1 MARKTHK
8 KQADSD
14 FYDENER
21 KQSIEWDA
29 WKAALKNT
37 RKWKILILI
46 FIFTGFISPILAVN
60 ANNNVIDIGRTLGTL
75 YKESQGEKPGRQAA
89 LAAVNAWLTSDN
101 PPFASGVANIWW
113 DDAEKV
119 EESTDSSTNTTT
131 AYWTHHLSF
140 TDLSDGSTRDV
151 TQLVSVTNGV
161 AKAVGQPTIL
171 PKAVNSSSA
180 QDAFTPTGYN
190 RLDQSDSL
198 NNVASAW
205 AKAYVGK
212 DSSALTVLVADPNS
226 NNAYQPA
233 ALGTFKGATVNWIV
247 ECDKDGK
254 PTPKDQ
260 QNENPEYG
268 AASITIAFQPY
279 PKQSNDTNST
289 KQDTVQSSVSSR
301 MNITVLIKNPTQ
313 GSAKIVDWGADGLIS
328 TLKPYA
334 NAIDKQLISA
344 NTSADEGDTT
354 GDTSTSTP
362 STDSAQADDKT
373 SMTEPDSQTN
383 SNK

>member
-1 MARKTHK
+1 MARRTQK
-8 KQADSD
+8 KQSDSD

-37 RKWKILILI
+37 RKWKILILL
-46 FIFTGFISPILAVN
+46 FLFTGFISPILAVN
-60 ANNNVIDIGRTLGTL
+60 ANNNVIDIGHTLGDL
-75 YKESQGEKPGRQAA
+75 YKEAQGEKPGRQAA
-89 LAAVNAWLTSDN
+89 LAAVNSWLTSDN

-171 PKAVNSSSA
+171 PKAVNPSSA
-180 QDAFTPTGYN
+180 QDTYTPSGYS

-233 ALGTFKGATVNWIV
+233 SLGTFKGATVNWIV

-254 PTPKDQ
+254 PTPKNQ
-260 QNENPEYG
+260 KNANPEYG
-268 AASITIAFQPY
+268 AASITVSFQPY
-279 PKQSNDTNST
+279 PKQSNNTNGEDQNS
-289 KQDTVQSSVSSR
+289 VQSSVSSR

-313 GSAKIVDWGADGLIS
+313 GSAKIVDWGADGLVS
-328 TLKPYA
+328 ALKPYA
-334 NAIDKQLISA
+334 NAINKQLISA
-344 NTSADEGDTT
+344 NASGDEEDTAT
-354 GDTSTSTP
+354 GDATTSTP
-362 STDSAQADDKT
+362 STDSTQDDKT
-373 SMTEPDSQTN
+373 SLTEPDSQAN